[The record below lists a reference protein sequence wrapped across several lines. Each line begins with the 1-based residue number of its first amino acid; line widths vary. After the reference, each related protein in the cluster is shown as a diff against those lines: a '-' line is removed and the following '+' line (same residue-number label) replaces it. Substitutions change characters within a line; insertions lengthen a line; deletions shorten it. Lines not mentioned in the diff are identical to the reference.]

1 MSFSL
6 YLIYNL
12 FCIYQ
17 HFITYFVE
25 RFQIVA
31 NDRNGVD
38 VDKWDY
44 LARDSHMLGL
54 NMTLD
59 YERCFTSARVI
70 QSNGASGSNG
80 TNDEHAIVSR
90 KQICYREKVNFNH
103 LNIYTH
109 C

>member
-1 MSFSL
+1 MHKRTFDQLQNIIQLLFIS
-6 YLIYNL
+6 YLQAL
-12 FCIYQ
+12 L
-17 HFITYFVE
+17 

-70 QSNGASGSNG
+70 QSNGANGSNG
-80 TNDEHAIVSR
+80 INDEHAIISR
-90 KQICYREKVNFNH
+90 KQICYREKVNS
-103 LNIYTH
+103 
-109 C
+109 